1 MIFQPK
7 KAETSRF
14 TFDEIL
20 THNPQME
27 KLFRSGMKAAKG
39 KTTIMIRGESGTGK
53 ELFAHAIHS
62 ASNRKNGP
70 FITVNCAAIPEHL
83 LESEFFGYDEG
94 AFTGAKQKGKVG
106 KFEMAHGG
114 TLFLDEVGDMSL
126 QLQAKLLRVLQE
138 REFYRVGGT
147 NRISVDVRIITAT
160 HREIGRDG

>member
-1 MIFQPK
+1 
-7 KAETSRF
+7 
-14 TFDEIL
+14 
-20 THNPQME
+20 ME

-147 NRISVDVRIITAT
+147 KQNFRRCSNYYSDPSK
-160 HREIGRDG
+160 IGRNG